1 MPDTGTAQLSYDT
14 TAYNRLAWFSLR
26 EQLYYDDVAS
36 VKSTPQTHVGSS
48 VQFNILSD
56 MAAQTT
62 ELTEGTDVS
71 AVALADTTVTV
82 TLKEQGA
89 VVNTTAKLHHTG
101 FIPLD
106 PVVANA
112 VGFNAGKS
120 VNEIAKAVLV
130 AATNVRYGNDVAGLT
145 NIAAAHTLSSAF
157 ARRAR
162 AELAGANAP
171 KVDGGLYRAYVHPD
185 AAYDLKSETGEA
197 GWRILQ
203 TRSIP
208 ENVAMSSLGVY
219 EGFNWIEDSAANLRT
234 NIGNGAGAAGTIDGY
249 DTLFVGGQALA
260 KAFST
265 GTHPNGQSLGPQPI
279 VFPGPIVDSLYREVP
294 FGWYHFVGYGIFR
307 QACVRN
313 RIVASSIG
321 AN

>member
-1 MPDTGTAQLSYDT
+1 MADTSTSSLSYDT
-14 TAYNRLAWFSLR
+14 TAYNKLAWFSLR
-26 EQLYYDDVAS
+26 PQLYYDDVAT
-36 VKSTPQTHVGSS
+36 VKSTPATHTGTA
-48 VQFNILSD
+48 VQFNIVTD
-56 MAAQTT
+56 MSAQTT
-62 ELTEGTDVS
+62 ELTEGTDVT
-71 AVALADTTVTV
+71 AVALADSTVTV

-106 PVVANA
+106 PVVASA

-120 VNEIAKAVLV
+120 MNEIVKAILV
-130 AATNVRYGNDVAGLT
+130 AATNVTYGNSSAGLT
-145 NIAAAHTLSSAF
+145 TVAATDVLVSSD
-157 ARRAR
+157 ARYAR
-162 AELAGANAP
+162 AKLSGADAP

-185 AAYDLKSETGEA
+185 VAYDLKGETGEA

-219 EGFNWIEDSAANLRT
+219 EGFNWIEDSQGNLRS
-234 NIGNGAGAAGTIDGY
+234 NIGDGVGGAGTIDGY
-249 DTLFVGGQALA
+249 DTLFLGGEALA

-265 GTHPNGQSLGPQPI
+265 GIHPNGQQLGPDPI

-294 FGWYHFVGYGIFR
+294 FGWYQFAGYSIFR
-307 QACVRN
+307 QACIRRV
-313 RIVASSIG
+313 VTASSIG
-321 AN
+321 SN